1 LDLKSRNQV
10 DKMAQQI
17 TPISA
22 AQKLTQDGLFA
33 FNSRTISALFG
44 LDKFQTLSL
53 LNRMEQAGLVARIEQ
68 GKFLLLGL
76 TPERVLSNPLYI
88 GCNLVTPA
96 YISFWSA
103 LHFHGFTEQAPRTTF
118 VATTRRKKEITFR
131 EMNYK
136 FVTLRPE
143 ALFGYRR
150 EMLAE
155 LPVVVAD
162 EPKSILDSLS
172 LPQYAGGISE
182 VAKALQI
189 AVSEGSLGTPM
200 LLEYAERL
208 RNGSLRSRLGYLLEL
223 LRQPTSSLQPS
234 KGPVRLDPQ
243 NPARGSF
250 NKRWKLYVNVLLEG
264 LFPQGVA

>member
-1 LDLKSRNQV
+1 
-10 DKMAQQI
+10 MGQQI

-22 AQKLTQDGLFA
+22 AQRLLQNELFA
-33 FNSRTISALFG
+33 FNSRTISDLFG

-53 LNRMEQAGLVARIEQ
+53 LDRMEQDALVVRIEQ

-88 GCNLVTPA
+88 GCNVVTPA

-118 VATTRRKKEITFR
+118 VATTRRKKDITFH
-131 EMNYK
+131 EMNFK
-136 FVTLRPE
+136 FITLQPR
-143 ALFGYRR
+143 AFFGYRR

-155 LPVVVAD
+155 LPIVVAD
-162 EPKSILDSLS
+162 EPKSILDCLS
-172 LPQYAGGISE
+172 LPQYAGGIPE
-182 VAKALQI
+182 VAKSLQI
-189 AVSEGSLGTPM
+189 ALSQGLLEMPV

-208 RNGSLRSRLGYLLEL
+208 QNASLRSRLGYLLEL
-223 LRQPTSSLQPS
+223 MGQSTGSLKPAQ
-234 KGPVRLDPQ
+234 GPVKLDPQ

-250 NKRWKLYVNVLLEG
+250 DNRWKLYVNIQPKD
-264 LFPQGVA
+264 LFPLGVI

>member
-1 LDLKSRNQV
+1 MDLKTRNRV
-10 DKMAQQI
+10 DKIAQQI

-53 LNRMEQAGLVARIEQ
+53 LDRMEQGGLVARTEQ

-118 VATTRRKKEITFR
+118 VATTRRKGEVTFR
-131 EMNYK
+131 EMLFK
-136 FVTLRPE
+136 FVTIKPE
-143 ALFGYRR
+143 AFLGYRR

-162 EPKSILDSLS
+162 ESKAILDSLS
-172 LPQYAGGISE
+172 LPYYAGGIPE
-182 VAKALQI
+182 VAKALRT
-189 AVSEGSLGTPM
+189 AVSQGSLEMPI

-208 RNGSLRSRLGYLLEL
+208 LNASLRSRLGYLLEL
-223 LRQPTSSLQPS
+223 LGQPTGSLKAA
-234 KGPVRLDPQ
+234 KGPVKLDPQ

-250 NKRWKLYVNVLLEG
+250 NKRWKLYINIEPQY
-264 LFPQGVA
+264 LFPQGVI

>member
-1 LDLKSRNQV
+1 
-10 DKMAQQI
+10 MPQQI

-22 AQKLTQDGLFA
+22 AQKLTQDELFA
-33 FNSRTISALFG
+33 FNSRTISALFR
-44 LDKFQTLSL
+44 LDKFQTRSL
-53 LNRMEQAGLVARIEQ
+53 LDRMEQVGLVARIEQ
-68 GKFLLLGL
+68 GKFILLGL
-76 TPERVLSNPLYI
+76 TPEKVLSNPLYI

-131 EMNYK
+131 EMHFK
-136 FVTLRPE
+136 FVTLNPKVF
-143 ALFGYRR
+143 FGYWR
-150 EMLAE
+150 EPLAE

-172 LPQYAGGISE
+172 LSQYAGGISE

-189 AVSEGSLGTPM
+189 ALSQDSLELPV

-208 RNGSLRSRLGYLLEL
+208 QNASLRSRLGYLLEL
-223 LRQPTSSLQPS
+223 LGQSISSLKAA
-234 KGPVRLDPQ
+234 KGPVKLDPQ
-243 NPARGSF
+243 NPARGSY
-250 NKRWKLYVNVLLEG
+250 NKRWKLYVNIKPKDM
-264 LFPQGVA
+264 FPQGVI

>member
-1 LDLKSRNQV
+1 MTQQV
-10 DKMAQQI
+10 

-22 AQKLTQDGLFA
+22 AQILTQHELFA

-53 LNRMEQAGLVARIEQ
+53 LDRMEKDGLVVRIEQ

-76 TPERVLSNPLYI
+76 TPERVLSNPLYV

-118 VATTRRKKEITFR
+118 VATTRRKTETSFR
-131 EMNYK
+131 QMNFK
-136 FVTLRPE
+136 FVTLKPE
-143 ALFGYRR
+143 AFFGYRR

-155 LPVVVAD
+155 LPIVVAD
-162 EPKSILDSLS
+162 ESKSILDSLS
-172 LPQYAGGISE
+172 LPQYAGGIAE
-182 VAKALQI
+182 AAKAMQI
-189 AVSEGSLGTPM
+189 ALSLGSLDRSL

-208 RNGSLRSRLGYLLEL
+208 QNASLRARLGYLLEL
-223 LRQPTSSLQPS
+223 LGQSVGGLKHAS
-234 KGPVRLDPQ
+234 GPVKLDPQ
-243 NPARGSF
+243 NPTRGTF
-250 NKRWKLYVNVLLEG
+250 NSRWKLYVNIESED
-264 LFPQGVA
+264 LFPPGVV

>member
-1 LDLKSRNQV
+1 
-10 DKMAQQI
+10 MGQQI

-22 AQKLTQDGLFA
+22 AQRLLQNELFA
-33 FNSRTISALFG
+33 FNSRTISDLFG

-53 LNRMEQAGLVARIEQ
+53 LDRMEQDALVVRIEQ

-88 GCNLVTPA
+88 GCNVVTPA

-118 VATTRRKKEITFR
+118 VATTRRKKDITFH
-131 EMNYK
+131 EMNFK
-136 FVTLRPE
+136 FITLQPR
-143 ALFGYRR
+143 AFFGYRR

-155 LPVVVAD
+155 LPIVVAD
-162 EPKSILDSLS
+162 EPKSILDCLS
-172 LPQYAGGISE
+172 LPQYAGGIPE
-182 VAKALQI
+182 VAKSLQI
-189 AVSEGSLGTPM
+189 ALSQGLLEMPV

-208 RNGSLRSRLGYLLEL
+208 QNASLRSRLGYLLEL
-223 LRQPTSSLQPS
+223 MGQSTGSLKPAQ
-234 KGPVRLDPQ
+234 GPVKLDPQ

-250 NKRWKLYVNVLLEG
+250 DNRWKLYVNIQPKD
-264 LFPQGVA
+264 LFPQGVI

>member
-1 LDLKSRNQV
+1 MS
-10 DKMAQQI
+10 QQI

-22 AQKLTQDGLFA
+22 AQTLMQNELFA
-33 FNSRTISALFG
+33 FNSRTISVFFG

-53 LNRMEQAGLVARIEQ
+53 LNRMEKDGLAVRIEQ

-131 EMNYK
+131 GMNYK

-143 ALFGYRR
+143 AFFGYRR
-150 EMLAE
+150 ERLAE

-162 EPKSILDSLS
+162 EHKSILDSLS

-182 VAKALQI
+182 VAKALQA
-189 AVSEGSLGTPM
+189 AVKVGSLETPI
-200 LLEYAERL
+200 LLEYTEQL
-208 RNGSLRSRLGYLLEL
+208 QNGSLRSRLGYLLEL
-223 LRQPTSSLQPS
+223 LGQPIGSLKPA
-234 KGPVRLDPQ
+234 KGPVKLDPQ

-250 NKRWKLYVNVLLEG
+250 NKRWKLYVNVEPKD

>member
-1 LDLKSRNQV
+1 MN
-10 DKMAQQI
+10 QQI

-22 AQKLTQDGLFA
+22 AQKLLQNELFA
-33 FNSRTISALFG
+33 FNSHTISALFG
-44 LDKFQTLSL
+44 LDKFQTFSL
-53 LNRMEQAGLVARIEQ
+53 LDRMEQAGLVTRIEQ

-88 GCNLVTPA
+88 GCNLVIPA

-103 LHFHGFTEQAPRTTF
+103 LHFHGFTEQVPRTTF
-118 VATTRRKKEITFR
+118 IATTRRKKDITFR
-131 EMNYK
+131 GMN
-136 FVTLRPE
+136 FEFITLQP
-143 ALFGYRR
+143 LVFFGYRR

-172 LPQYAGGISE
+172 LPQYTGGISE

-189 AVSEGSLGTPM
+189 ALSQDSLEMPV

-208 RNGSLRSRLGYLLEL
+208 QNASLRSRLGYLLEL
-223 LRQPTSSLQPS
+223 LGQSTGSLKPA
-234 KGPVRLDPQ
+234 KGPVKLDPQ
-243 NPARGSF
+243 NPARGSY
-250 NKRWKLYVNVLLEG
+250 NKRWKLYVNIELKD
-264 LFPQGVA
+264 LFSQGVA

>member
-1 LDLKSRNQV
+1 MV
-10 DKMAQQI
+10 QQI

-22 AQKLTQDGLFA
+22 TQKLLQNELFA

-53 LNRMEQAGLVARIEQ
+53 LNRMEQDRLVVRIEQ

-118 VATTRRKKEITFR
+118 VASTRRKNDITFQQ
-131 EMNYK
+131 MHFK
-136 FVTLRPE
+136 FVTLQPL
-143 ALFGYRR
+143 AFFGYRR

-172 LPQYAGGISE
+172 LPQYAGGIPE

-189 AVSEGSLGTPM
+189 ALSQDSLEIPV
-200 LLEYAERL
+200 LIEYAERL
-208 RNGSLRSRLGYLLEL
+208 QNASLRSRLGYLLEL
-223 LRQPTSSLQPS
+223 LGQSISSLKAA
-234 KGPVRLDPQ
+234 KGPVKLDPQ
-243 NPARGSF
+243 NPARGSY
-250 NKRWKLYVNVLLEG
+250 NKRWKLYVNIKPKDM
-264 LFPQGVA
+264 FPQGVI

>member
-1 LDLKSRNQV
+1 MPK
-10 DKMAQQI
+10 QI
-17 TPISA
+17 TPISV
-22 AQKLTQDGLFA
+22 AQRLTQDELFA
-33 FNSRTISALFG
+33 FNSRTISALFRM
-44 LDKFQTLSL
+44 DKFQTLSL
-53 LNRMEQAGLVARIEQ
+53 LDRMEQAGLVARIEQ
-68 GKFLLLGL
+68 GKFILLGL

-118 VATTRRKKEITFR
+118 VATTRRKKDIAFR
-131 EMNYK
+131 KMNFK
-136 FVTLRPE
+136 FVTLQPMTF
-143 ALFGYRR
+143 FGYRR

-172 LPQYAGGISE
+172 LPQYAGGVSE

-189 AVSEGSLGTPM
+189 AFSQGLLELPV

-208 RNGSLRSRLGYLLEL
+208 QNASLRSRLGYLLEL
-223 LRQPTSSLQPS
+223 LGQSIGSLKS
-234 KGPVRLDPQ
+234 AKGPVKLDPQ

-250 NKRWKLYVNVLLEG
+250 NNRWKLYVNIEPND

>member
-1 LDLKSRNQV
+1 
-10 DKMAQQI
+10 MGQQL

-22 AQKLTQDGLFA
+22 AQKLLQNELFA

-53 LNRMEQAGLVARIEQ
+53 LNRMEQDGLVVRIEQ

-118 VATTRRKKEITFR
+118 VASTRRKNGITFQQ
-131 EMNYK
+131 MHFK
-136 FVTLRPE
+136 FVTLQPL
-143 ALFGYRR
+143 AFFGYRR

-172 LPQYAGGISE
+172 LPQYAGGIPE

-189 AVSEGSLGTPM
+189 ALSQDSLEMPV

-208 RNGSLRSRLGYLLEL
+208 QNASLRSRLGYLLEL
-223 LRQPTSSLQPS
+223 LGQSISSLKAA
-234 KGPVRLDPQ
+234 KGPVKLDPQ
-243 NPARGSF
+243 NPARGSY
-250 NKRWKLYVNVLLEG
+250 NKRWKLYVNIKPKDM
-264 LFPQGVA
+264 FPQGVI

>member
-1 LDLKSRNQV
+1 
-10 DKMAQQI
+10 MAQQI

-22 AQKLTQDGLFA
+22 TQTLIQNELFA

-53 LNRMEQAGLVARIEQ
+53 LDRMEKDGLVARIEQ

-118 VATTRRKKEITFR
+118 IATTRRKKEITFR
-131 EMNYK
+131 EMNFK
-136 FVTLRPE
+136 FVTLQPP
-143 ALFGYRR
+143 AFFGYRR

-172 LPQYAGGISE
+172 LSQYAGGTAE

-189 AVSEGSLGTPM
+189 ALSQGSLEVPSF
-200 LLEYAERL
+200 LEYAERL
-208 RNGSLRSRLGYLLEL
+208 QNASLCSRLGYLLEL
-223 LRQPTSSLQPS
+223 LGQSIGSLKPS
-234 KGPVRLDPQ
+234 KGPVKLDPQ

-250 NKRWKLYVNVLLEG
+250 NNRWKLYVNIEPKD
-264 LFPQGVA
+264 LFPQGVV

>member
-1 LDLKSRNQV
+1 MSQK
-10 DKMAQQI
+10 I

-22 AQKLTQDGLFA
+22 AQKLLQNELFA

-53 LNRMEQAGLVARIEQ
+53 LDRMEQDGLVVRIEQ

-88 GCNLVTPA
+88 GCNLITPA

-103 LHFHGFTEQAPRTTF
+103 LHYHGFTEQVPRTTF
-118 VATTRRKKEITFR
+118 IATTHRKKDIAFR
-131 EMNYK
+131 EMNFE
-136 FVTLRPE
+136 FVTLQPL
-143 ALFGYRR
+143 AFFGYRR

-162 EPKSILDSLS
+162 ESKSILDSLS

-189 AVSEGSLGTPM
+189 ALSQGSLEMPV

-208 RNGSLRSRLGYLLEL
+208 QNASLRSRLGYLLEL
-223 LRQPTSSLQPS
+223 LGQSISSLKAA
-234 KGPVRLDPQ
+234 KGPVKLDPQ
-243 NPARGSF
+243 NPARGSY
-250 NKRWKLYVNVLLEG
+250 NKRWKLYVNIELRD
-264 LFPQGVA
+264 LFSQGVA

>member
-1 LDLKSRNQV
+1 
-10 DKMAQQI
+10 MAQQI
-17 TPISA
+17 APISA
-22 AQKLTQDGLFA
+22 TQTLMQNELFA

-44 LDKFQTLSL
+44 LDKFQTSNL
-53 LNRMEQAGLVARIEQ
+53 LDRMEKDGLVARIEQ

-103 LHFHGFTEQAPRTTF
+103 LHFHGFTEQAPLTTF

-131 EMNYK
+131 EINYK
-136 FVTLRPE
+136 FVTLKPE
-143 ALFGYRR
+143 AFFGYRR

-162 EPKSILDSLS
+162 EPKSILDSLG

-189 AVSEGSLGTPM
+189 ALSQGSLEMPS

-208 RNGSLRSRLGYLLEL
+208 QNASLHSRLGYLLEL
-223 LRQPTSSLQPS
+223 LGQSTGSLKPA
-234 KGPVRLDPQ
+234 KGPVKLDPQ
-243 NPARGSF
+243 NSARGSF
-250 NKRWKLYVNVLLEG
+250 NNRWKLYVNIEPKD
-264 LFPQGVA
+264 LFPQGVV

>member
-1 LDLKSRNQV
+1 MVQS
-10 DKMAQQI
+10 I

-22 AQKLTQDGLFA
+22 AQKLLQNELFA

-53 LNRMEQAGLVARIEQ
+53 LDRMEQAGLVARIEQ

-76 TPERVLSNPLYI
+76 TPEKVLSNPLYI

-96 YISFWSA
+96 CISFWSA

-143 ALFGYRR
+143 AFFGYRR

-172 LPQYAGGISE
+172 LPQYAGGVSE

-189 AVSEGSLGTPM
+189 AVSQGPLEIPV
-200 LLEYAERL
+200 LLEYVEQLQNA
-208 RNGSLRSRLGYLLEL
+208 SLRSRLGYLLE
-223 LRQPTSSLQPS
+223 SLGQSIGDLKPA
-234 KGPVRLDPQ
+234 KGPVKLDPQ

-250 NKRWKLYVNVLLEG
+250 NKRWKLYVNVEPSD
-264 LFPQGVA
+264 LFPPGVA

>member
-1 LDLKSRNQV
+1 
-10 DKMAQQI
+10 MGQQI

-22 AQKLTQDGLFA
+22 AQRLLQNELFA
-33 FNSRTISALFG
+33 FNSRTISDLFG

-53 LNRMEQAGLVARIEQ
+53 LDRMEQDALVVRIEQ

-88 GCNLVTPA
+88 GCNVVTPA

-118 VATTRRKKEITFR
+118 VATTRRKKDITFH
-131 EMNYK
+131 EMNFK
-136 FVTLRPE
+136 FITLQPR
-143 ALFGYRR
+143 AFFGYRR

-155 LPVVVAD
+155 LPIVVAD
-162 EPKSILDSLS
+162 EPKSILDCLS
-172 LPQYAGGISE
+172 LPQYAGGIPE
-182 VAKALQI
+182 VAKSLQI
-189 AVSEGSLGTPM
+189 ALSQGLLEMPV

-208 RNGSLRSRLGYLLEL
+208 QNASLRSRLGYLLEL
-223 LRQPTSSLQPS
+223 MGQSTGSLKPAQ
-234 KGPVRLDPQ
+234 GPVKLDPQ

-250 NKRWKLYVNVLLEG
+250 DNRWKLYVNIKPKDM
-264 LFPQGVA
+264 FPQGVI